1 MSSELIKTNTGY
13 VIPKMSNDVTSDI
26 MEELNGLNIS
36 LDKIK
41 IPAGGGLA
49 FEVPGEDPDS
59 PDSEKE
65 IIGVIVDHYP
75 LNSFWTEKYNGQ
87 NIAPNCYSTDNRIGI
102 GTPGGECA
110 KCPYNKFGSGEDG
123 QSKACKNAHRLYILR
138 SGELYPVV
146 VTIPPTSLKSLSDY
160 LAKRIVTK
168 GLRSYGVVTK
178 LTLKKATNNTGI
190 AYSQVQF
197 AVVEKLSPENAE
209 ILKKFGESIRP
220 ITRNIDFMDTEEP
233 AQPIV
238 NTETGEI
245 ADATPFSEKEMVGSS
260 HARLPHEARQNVAD
274 EWSEATAIQPLE

>member
-1 MSSELIKTNTGY
+1 MSNELTKTNTGY
-13 VIPKMSNDVTSDI
+13 VIPNVSTDVTEGI
-26 MEELNGLNIS
+26 AEELNGLNIS

-49 FEVPGEDPDS
+49 FEVPGEDPES

-65 IIGVIVDHYP
+65 VVGVIVDHYP
-75 LNSFWTEKYNGQ
+75 LNSFWSEKYNGQ
-87 NIAPNCYSTDNRIGI
+87 NVAPECFSTDSRTGI

-190 AYSQVQF
+190 TYSQVQF
-197 AVVEKLSPENAE
+197 SLADKLTPEQTE
-209 ILKKFGESIRP
+209 IMKAYGESIRTV
-220 ITRNIDFMDTEEP
+220 TRTIDLTESEVDE
-233 AQPIV
+233 AVAV
-238 NTETGEI
+238 NTETGEVV
-245 ADATPFSEKEMVGSS
+245 E
-260 HARLPHEARQNVAD
+260 
-274 EWSEATAIQPLE
+274 PL

>member
-1 MSSELIKTNTGY
+1 MSNELIKTNTGY
-13 VIPKMSNDVTSDI
+13 VIPNVSTDVTEGI
-26 MEELNGLNIS
+26 AEELNGLNIS

-49 FEVPGEDPDS
+49 FEVPGEDPES

-65 IIGVIVDHYP
+65 VLGVIVDHYP
-75 LNSFWTEKYNGQ
+75 LNSFWAEKYTGQ
-87 NIAPNCYSTDNRIGI
+87 NVAPECFSTDSRTGI

-146 VTIPPTSLKSLSDY
+146 ITIPPTSLKSLSDY

-190 AYSQVQF
+190 TYSQVQF
-197 AVVEKLSPENAE
+197 SLADKLTPEQTE
-209 ILKKFGESIRP
+209 IMKAYGESIRTV
-220 ITRNIDFMDTEEP
+220 TRTIDLTESEVDETMT
-233 AQPIV
+233 V
-238 NTETGEI
+238 NAETGEVV
-245 ADATPFSEKEMVGSS
+245 E
-260 HARLPHEARQNVAD
+260 
-274 EWSEATAIQPLE
+274 PL